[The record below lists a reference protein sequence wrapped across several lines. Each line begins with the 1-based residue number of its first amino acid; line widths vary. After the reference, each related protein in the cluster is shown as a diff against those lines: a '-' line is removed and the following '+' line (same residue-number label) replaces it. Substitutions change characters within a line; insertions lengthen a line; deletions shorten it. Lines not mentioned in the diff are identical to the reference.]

1 MLAPRMAA
9 VDRRCRMRQGGCVS
23 KRTLLPLLMAASI
36 GLGTFVAQ
44 AQTYPSRPVKVVV
57 PFAAGGPLDLVART
71 LSDKLSARLKQPFVI
86 ENRVGAGGN
95 IGTEVV
101 AKAVP
106 DGYTLLMVLAT
117 TLTAN
122 PALYKKLP
130 FDADKDLRP
139 ISLLTNSSQMMV
151 VHPSV
156 PVNSLAELVAFAKK
170 EPLTYAHAGPGS
182 GGHLAMEY
190 FRTVAGFETVQV
202 PYRGNAPLV
211 IDLVA
216 GQVKAGFVSTAG
228 VIGHVRAGR
237 LKGLAISSA
246 KRSPLAPDVPTTA
259 EAGYPDFKVD
269 TYLAMLGPAGLPGPV
284 ADLLER
290 ETLQALQ
297 LPDLQEKLRAQD
309 IEVLGTTG
317 AEAKARLRADTEL
330 WARITKAANMQVD

>member
-1 MLAPRMAA
+1 MLASRVPAA
-9 VDRRCRMRQGGCVS
+9 DRRRRMRGGGRVS
-23 KRTLLPLLMAASI
+23 NRTVLSLLIAAGV
-36 GLGTFVAQ
+36 GLGSFAAQ
-44 AQTYPSRPVKVVV
+44 AQTYPSRAVKVVV

-95 IGTEVV
+95 LGTEVV
-101 AKAVP
+101 AKAPP
-106 DGYTLLMVLAT
+106 DGHTLLMVLAT

-130 FDADKDLRP
+130 FDPDKDLRP

-156 PVNSLAELVAFAKK
+156 PVNSLAQLVALAKK

-182 GGHLAMEY
+182 GGHLTMEY

-246 KRSPLAPDVPTTA
+246 KRSPLAPEVPTAA
-259 EAGYPDFKVD
+259 EAGYPDSRSTPISRCSD
-269 TYLAMLGPAGLPGPV
+269 RPAC
-284 ADLLER
+284 R
-290 ETLQALQ
+290 S
-297 LPDLQEKLRAQD
+297 RWR
-309 IEVLGTTG
+309 ICSN
-317 AEAKARLRADTEL
+317 ARPCWRCSFPTCRRSFAPRTS
-330 WARITKAANMQVD
+330 R